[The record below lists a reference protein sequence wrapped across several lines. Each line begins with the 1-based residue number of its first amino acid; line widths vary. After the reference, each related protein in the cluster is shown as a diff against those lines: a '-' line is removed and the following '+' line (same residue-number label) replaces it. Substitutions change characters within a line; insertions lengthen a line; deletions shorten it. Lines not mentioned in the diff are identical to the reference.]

1 MVTYLLILSTALLAL
16 STYKIRIPIYTFGA
30 KFPPSARRI
39 PAVYP
44 SGFQFGQDAQ
54 SF

>member
-16 STYKIRIPIYTFGA
+16 STYKIRIAIYTFRA
-30 KFPPSARRI
+30 KFQPSARKI
-39 PAVYP
+39 PDFYP